1 MLKSEREKNGSER
14 KMTQSGF
21 WVSIC
26 VYLWIVL
33 SPSFIVVFPFL
44 WIMNSSI
51 YVQRLVCNEWE
62 L

>member
-1 MLKSEREKNGSER
+1 MLKLEREKNGSER
-14 KMTQSGF
+14 KMTMSGF

-26 VYLWIVL
+26 MYLWIVL
-33 SPSFIVVFPFL
+33 SPSFIVVFPSL

-51 YVQRLVCNEWE
+51 YGQRVVCNEWE